1 MPKVALVGEGGV
13 LLRKSRKQVAMAF
26 KWINGTTSDTKL
38 LLAYW
43 RLRVSALLCLV
54 HCRYLFAASSDRS

>member
-1 MPKVALVGEGGV
+1 MYETEKGDQLNETTVVKEK
-13 LLRKSRKQVAMAF
+13 LRKSRKQVAMAF

-43 RLRVSALLCLV
+43 RLRV
-54 HCRYLFAASSDRS
+54 RQE